1 MYYGETD
8 LFGFVVWHVVGFVAV
23 APTVLE
29 VLFEEAA
36 AQRSG
41 RGPDDIN
48 NGRTTLRLLCK
59 DDSLGLFR
67 T

>member
-1 MYYGETD
+1 MYYGETG
-8 LFGFVVWHVVGFVAV
+8 LFGLVVGHVVGVVAV

-48 NGRTTLRLLCK
+48 NGRMMLRLLCK
-59 DDSLGLFR
+59 DGSLGLF
-67 T
+67 